1 MLCLCRTQGSPH
13 THRQA
18 RVLGH
23 DCAYDG
29 GEWICERSTASC
41 LELKLIGVC
50 CRVSQ
55 NGPIHVQPNGSWV
68 FNDFSWNNLADTIWI
83 DQPVGELIC
92 CLKTGMERRHI
103 LSVPLFP
110 PIGTGFSTSDTTG
123 YGTRRVL
130 CPVNRN

>member
-29 GEWICERSTASC
+29 GEWICGRSTTSC
-41 LELKLIGVC
+41 LELKLTGLC
-50 CRVSQ
+50 CPVLQ

-68 FNDFSWNNLADTIWI
+68 SNNFSWNNLADTIWI
-83 DQPVGELIC
+83 DQPVGELVC
-92 CLKTGMERRHI
+92 RLKTGLQGRHI

-123 YGTRRVL
+123 YGMYRVL
-130 CPVNRN
+130 PPVNYD